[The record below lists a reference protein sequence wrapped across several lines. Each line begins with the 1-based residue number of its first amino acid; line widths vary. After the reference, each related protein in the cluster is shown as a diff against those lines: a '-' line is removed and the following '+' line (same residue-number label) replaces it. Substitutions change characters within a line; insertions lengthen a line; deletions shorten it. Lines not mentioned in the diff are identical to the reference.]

1 MIINI
6 PNYKNLNINYLVLDY
21 NGTIA
26 SGGLPLDIQNTLF
39 EISKQ
44 LKIVVL
50 SGNTFSGIE
59 KHLEDFEVEVVIAK
73 DAEAKR
79 QYLEDLNPDLCIAI
93 GNGNIDGEMLAS
105 AGLGIA
111 VIGDEGCATAAILKA
126 DLLVKSIHHAFEM
139 ILDPTKLI
147 ATLKR

>member
-6 PNYKNLNINYLVLDY
+6 PNYKNLNIKYLILDY

-26 SGGLPLDIQNTLF
+26 SAGLPLDIENPLL
-39 EISKQ
+39 EISKH

-50 SGNTFSGIE
+50 SGNTFSGIKE
-59 KHLEDFEVEVVIAK
+59 HLKDFKLEVVVTK

-79 QYLEDLNPDLCIAI
+79 KYLEALNPDLCIAV
-93 GNGNIDGEMLAS
+93 GNGNIDSDMLAS
-105 AGLGIA
+105 AGIGIA

-126 DLLVKSIHHAFEM
+126 DLVVKSIHHAFEM
-139 ILDPTKLI
+139 ILEPRKLI